1 MRVQP
6 YPNSAPALRPTLHSA
21 DGCPRHN
28 DIDDDDILIA
38 RPGLQEIHSVA
49 RADAGLNAKLSQF
62 FRDYARCV
70 VTALPIAA
78 ADDEHV
84 LALTFF
90 A

>member
-1 MRVQP
+1 MLV
-6 YPNSAPALRPTLHSA
+6 LR
-21 DGCPRHN
+21 
-28 DIDDDDILIA
+28 
-38 RPGLQEIHSVA
+38 Q
-49 RADAGLNAKLSQF
+49 KLSQF
-62 FRDYARCV
+62 FRDEYARCV